1 MNNTQSALLDAINT
15 LSKMPKIDIK
25 GKQYASVASRVEAFR
40 THFPTAGIETILI
53 QDDVQRVV
61 IQAKVSIDNNIIAT
75 GYAEEF
81 RGEGWINSTSALEN
95 AETSAIGRALSAFG
109 LSGSEYASSNE
120 VTNAIS
126 QQQQKHNNKTVNNT
140 MQSNQQNSNYSSNN
154 QQMQIQSN
162 QTPYKNQ
169 HDFQQLTNIGL
180 QIVEKGDML
189 TVQGDKSTIISNKE
203 LLKKM
208 GFRFDFNGTKE
219 WYILLRQAA

>member
-1 MNNTQSALLDAINT
+1 MNNTQSALKEAMNT

-40 THFPTAGIETILI
+40 THFPSAGIETVLI
-53 QDDVQRVV
+53 HDDNQRVV

-126 QQQQKHNNKTVNNT
+126 QQQQQNHNNQAVNNRNQT
-140 MQSNQQNSNYSSNN
+140 SQQNSSYSPNN
-154 QQMQIQSN
+154 QAKQNQQS
-162 QTPYKNQ
+162 QTPYINQ
-169 HDFQQLTNIGL
+169 QDFNQLTNLGL
-180 QIVEKGDML
+180 SVVQQGENLIVVGEN
-189 TVQGDKSTIISNKE
+189 VFANKDVI
-203 LLKKM
+203 KNH
-208 GFRFDFNGTKE
+208 GFRWDGASKS
-219 WYILLRQAA
+219 WYMQLRQAA